1 MNRIIY
7 LMTTLVCLG
16 ALVFD
21 VGDIGFAIY
30 LAIWVTLLSA
40 RNIVYLYNRQ
50 FSLSS
55 ALITYTIFTQF
66 GLIIPY
72 YFWGDVVVSEYAS
85 WTLEFLSSP
94 FLAKSV
100 KMGALGISVFETV
113 RLFVAH
119 KLNFKLNTI
128 DSTTVTNFRVLHNMA
143 RVMLLAVFLF
153 FAYHILT
160 GGMRLFGTYEMYMA
174 SSAYNSSIYS
184 YILIVFYIATIYLTS
199 SGSFRNNKFSW
210 TVWFVIVVIFA
221 MNGNKG
227 EFMYVFLAS
236 LGVYGLQGHKISW
249 KLIAV
254 GTTVVFFVIPSI
266 TSLRMLGISQ
276 NISSVAFN
284 PFAAFAEMGMQLRT
298 TVYTLESLHNG
309 TIDYLYGQSYWQ
321 PVLNVITPFAK
332 HHVATDHL
340 KEMFPGYGYCQIAEG
355 YLNFGLTGIIL
366 FYGLVSYYLTYAER
380 KIKNELSLSL
390 LGANTTV
397 LINATRNY
405 FAFVPG
411 QLLIVLI
418 LHWINK
424 RYSAKS

>member
-1 MNRIIY
+1 
-7 LMTTLVCLG
+7 MTTLVCLG

-21 VGDIGFAIY
+21 VGNIGFAIY

-85 WTLEFLSSP
+85 WTLEFLSSS

-184 YILIVFYIATIYLTS
+184 YILIIFYIATIYLTS
-199 SGSFRNNKFSW
+199 SGSFKNNKFSW
-210 TVWFVIVVIFA
+210 VVWFVIVVIFA

-227 EFMYVFLAS
+227 EFMYVLLAS
-236 LGVYGLQGHKISW
+236 FGVYGLQGHKISW
-249 KLIAV
+249 KLIAGGV
-254 GTTVVFFVIPSI
+254 GVVFFVIPSI

-309 TIDYLYGQSYWQ
+309 TVDFLYGQSYWQ
-321 PVLNVITPFAK
+321 PLLNLIPFAP
-332 HHVATDHL
+332 HGFATGLL
-340 KEMFPGYGYCQIAEG
+340 KTMFPGYGFNQIVES
-355 YLNFGLTGIIL
+355 YLNFGIIGIAL
-366 FYGLVSYYLTYAER
+366 FYGIVSYLLS
-380 KIKNELSLSL
+380 KNERRLNNELTLSL
-390 LGANTTV
+390 LGASTTV

>member
-1 MNRIIY
+1 
-7 LMTTLVCLG
+7 MTTLVCLG

-30 LAIWVTLLSA
+30 LAIWVTLLSV

-85 WTLEFLSSP
+85 WTLEFLSSS

-199 SGSFRNNKFSW
+199 SGSFKNNKFSW
-210 TVWFVIVVIFA
+210 VVWFVIVVIFA

-227 EFMYVFLAS
+227 EFMYVLLAS

-249 KLIAV
+249 KLIAGGV
-254 GTTVVFFVIPSI
+254 GVVFFVIPSI

-309 TIDYLYGQSYWQ
+309 TVDFLYGQSYWQ
-321 PVLNVITPFAK
+321 PLLNLIPFAP
-332 HHVATDHL
+332 HGFATGLL
-340 KEMFPGYGYCQIAEG
+340 KTMFPGYGFNQIVES
-355 YLNFGLTGIIL
+355 YLNFGIIGIAL
-366 FYGLVSYYLTYAER
+366 FYGIVSYLLS
-380 KIKNELSLSL
+380 KNERRLNNELTLSL
-390 LGANTTV
+390 LGASTTV

>member
-55 ALITYTIFTQF
+55 ALITYTILTQF

-85 WTLEFLSSP
+85 WTLEFLSSS

-199 SGSFRNNKFSW
+199 SGSFKNNKFSW
-210 TVWFVIVVIFA
+210 VVWFVIVVIFA

-227 EFMYVFLAS
+227 EFMYVLLAS

-249 KLIAV
+249 KLIAGGV
-254 GTTVVFFVIPSI
+254 GVVFFVIPSI

-309 TIDYLYGQSYWQ
+309 TVDFLYGQSYWQ
-321 PVLNVITPFAK
+321 PLLNLIPFAP
-332 HHVATDHL
+332 HGFATGLL
-340 KEMFPGYGYCQIAEG
+340 KTMFPGYGFNQIVES
-355 YLNFGLTGIIL
+355 YLNFGIIGIAL
-366 FYGLVSYYLTYAER
+366 FYGIVSYLLS
-380 KIKNELSLSL
+380 KNERRLNNELTLSL
-390 LGANTTV
+390 LGASTTV
-397 LINATRNY
+397 FINATRNY

>member
-30 LAIWVTLLSA
+30 LAIWVTLLSV

-85 WTLEFLSSP
+85 WTLEFLSSS

-199 SGSFRNNKFSW
+199 SGSFKNNKFSW
-210 TVWFVIVVIFA
+210 VVWFVIVVIFA

-227 EFMYVFLAS
+227 EFMYVLLAS

-249 KLIAV
+249 KLIAGGV
-254 GTTVVFFVIPSI
+254 GVVFFVIPSI

-309 TIDYLYGQSYWQ
+309 TVDFLYGQSYWQ
-321 PVLNVITPFAK
+321 PLLNLIPFAP
-332 HHVATDHL
+332 HGFATGLL
-340 KEMFPGYGYCQIAEG
+340 KTMFPGYGFNQIVES
-355 YLNFGLTGIIL
+355 YLNFGIIGIAL
-366 FYGLVSYYLTYAER
+366 FYGIVSYLLS
-380 KIKNELSLSL
+380 KNERRLNNELTLSL
-390 LGANTTV
+390 LGASTTV